1 MKAIVQKAAVAALF
15 AGAILF
21 AAGCGLSGSTYQS
34 EGGVVQIEFQSGGK
48 AVTSMGPL
56 KMNCTYVEEGSTVA
70 VTCEGDKTIFTIKD
84 DQLIPPNGGLIGPL
98 TKKK

>member
-1 MKAIVQKAAVAALF
+1 MKTILHKSAIFTVILGV
-15 AGAILF
+15 ILF

-70 VTCEGDKTIFTIKD
+70 VTCEGDKTIFTIKG

>member
-1 MKAIVQKAAVAALF
+1 MKAILHKAAIAAVI

-56 KMNCTYVEEGSTVA
+56 KMNCTYVEESSTVA